1 MVVAGCGGSSVP
13 ADGSAETP
21 SYPTIIE
28 SNLNEQ
34 VTQIGGATT
43 AVAYYDNGT
52 KWTLYS
58 MANRFAVTS
67 IGTDAAAVK
76 AAVKELV
83 APGYI
88 QRITVL
94 KDHGV
99 DKKAYALLSM
109 GGKGIGVVDITNP
122 AAPVYVR
129 TMTVDYASPSY
140 MYSDGGGTIF
150 TADPAT
156 HTAGPVNDVLVY
168 DDQVTPTA
176 DTSDDQLLI
185 ANGAFGIQKTKLSNL
200 MGAAADGAL
209 PIDGPQLWTLKYAE
223 REPQWRPAQPEDAW
237 RQALC
242 GAGLP
247 GHRHLRPG
255 HARRASGCLQPVR
268 GLQRTPHRK
277 TGSAIRSARSPAP
290 TPH

>member
-1 MVVAGCGGSSVP
+1 MRVTNQEFISRRRWRTSCMAAAASTLVMVMAGCGGGSSSVSST
-13 ADGSAETP
+13 DGSAATP

-58 MANRFAVTS
+58 MANRFAVTP

-76 AAVKELV
+76 AAVKELA

-88 QRITVL
+88 KHITVV
-94 KDHGV
+94 KDYGA

-150 TADPAT
+150 TAD
-156 HTAGPVNDVLVY
+156 
-168 DDQVTPTA
+168 
-176 DTSDDQLLI
+176 
-185 ANGAFGIQKTKLSNL
+185 
-200 MGAAADGAL
+200 
-209 PIDGPQLWTLKYAE
+209 
-223 REPQWRPAQPEDAW
+223 
-237 RQALC
+237 
-242 GAGLP
+242 
-247 GHRHLRPG
+247 
-255 HARRASGCLQPVR
+255 RRNAHGGSGE
-268 GLQRTPHRK
+268 
-277 TGSAIRSARSPAP
+277 
-290 TPH
+290 

>member
-1 MVVAGCGGSSVP
+1 MRVKSEGFISGRRWRASYVAAAASTLVLMVAGCSSSSDSST
-13 ADGSAETP
+13 DGSAATP

-109 GGKGIGVVDITNP
+109 GGKGIGVVDITDP

-129 TMTVDYASPSY
+129 TMTVDYASPSF
-140 MYSDGGGTIF
+140 MYSDGGGTVF
-150 TADPAT
+150 TEEAAT
-156 HTAGPVNDVLVY
+156 HTAGPV
-168 DDQVTPTA
+168 
-176 DTSDDQLLI
+176 
-185 ANGAFGIQKTKLSNL
+185 
-200 MGAAADGAL
+200 
-209 PIDGPQLWTLKYAE
+209 
-223 REPQWRPAQPEDAW
+223 
-237 RQALC
+237 
-242 GAGLP
+242 
-247 GHRHLRPG
+247 
-255 HARRASGCLQPVR
+255 
-268 GLQRTPHRK
+268 
-277 TGSAIRSARSPAP
+277 
-290 TPH
+290 

>member
-1 MVVAGCGGSSVP
+1 MRVKSEGFISGRRWRASCVAAAASTLVMVVAGCGGSSSS
-13 ADGSAETP
+13 DGSAETP

-150 TADPAT
+150 TADTRNA
-156 HTAGPVNDVLVY
+156 HG
-168 DDQVTPTA
+168 
-176 DTSDDQLLI
+176 
-185 ANGAFGIQKTKLSNL
+185 G
-200 MGAAADGAL
+200 
-209 PIDGPQLWTLKYAE
+209 
-223 REPQWRPAQPEDAW
+223 
-237 RQALC
+237 
-242 GAGLP
+242 
-247 GHRHLRPG
+247 
-255 HARRASGCLQPVR
+255 SGE
-268 GLQRTPHRK
+268 
-277 TGSAIRSARSPAP
+277 
-290 TPH
+290 